1 LSNVAQLRTVAP
13 DGTSNQVFASFSDD
27 TIEAIR
33 NPNTAEWI
41 YAAAPAALL
50 GRYQLFR
57 GTSFNVS
64 SSSNTLVT
72 STDFESLQDIAI
84 SPNNATI
91 FFVGATSIDDSLK
104 VYSVPRTG
112 GTPSVLD
119 FGRELAVSPVG
130 NKIAYV
136 KDNSGGS
143 AADIYVR
150 DLTAGTVV
158 KITSTSGEY
167 AYPSFNRAGDRIVY
181 ALDDG
186 TSWDLYSIPA
196 AGGSPTRLTDTDLL
210 DEYGAY
216 YNGDGSKLAF
226 ARIGVST
233 GETGVFVA
241 NANGSAITQ
250 IVDDET
256 TGPRVYWTTP
266 TGRTIGGAPIRFERP
281 GREKRRK

>member
-1 LSNVAQLRTVAP
+1 MSNVSQLRTVAP
-13 DGTSNQVFASFSDD
+13 DGTNNQVFASFADD
-27 TIEAIR
+27 TVEAVR

-50 GRYQLFR
+50 GRFQLFR
-57 GTSFNVS
+57 GPSFNVS

-72 STDFESLQDIAI
+72 TVDFESLQDIGI
-84 SPNNATI
+84 SSNNSTI
-91 FFVGATSIDDSLK
+91 FFVGATSVDDALK
-104 VYSVPRTG
+104 IYSVPRTG

-119 FGRELAVSPVG
+119 FGREMVVSPTG

-136 KDNSGGS
+136 KDNTAGS
-143 AADIYVR
+143 ASDIYVR

-158 KITSTSGEY
+158 KVTPTSGEY

-186 TSWDLYSIPA
+186 NSWDIYSIPA
-196 AGGSPTRLTDTDLL
+196 AGGTATRLTNTAAL

-216 YNGDGSKLAF
+216 YNSDGSKLAF
-226 ARIGVST
+226 ARIGVAP

-241 NANGSAITQ
+241 NSNGSSISQ
-250 IVDDET
+250 IVTDET

-266 TGRTIGGAPIRFERP
+266 GGRSFGGVPIRFEKP
-281 GREKRRK
+281 GREKRKK

>member
-1 LSNVAQLRTVAP
+1 M
-13 DGTSNQVFASFSDD
+13 FASFSDD

-119 FGRELAVSPVG
+119 FGRELTVSPVG

-158 KITSTSGEY
+158 KVTSTSGEY
-167 AYPSFNRAGDRIVY
+167 AYPSLNRAGDRIVY

-196 AGGSPTRLTDTDLL
+196 AGGTATRLTNTAAL

-241 NANGSAITQ
+241 NANGSAVTQ